1 MRGVRRLRQS
11 VGLAGMGGPTASEEA
26 ARFPGLKGETWGTQV
41 EGRVRPNNGVVD
53 WRFGRIFRPALFL
66 VLAGEIARMRIVFAA
81 SECVP
86 FAKTGG
92 LADVVGA
99 LPPELVKLGHEVTV
113 YLPLYAGVK
122 AHLPGEWKYAVRS
135 ITIPF
140 EHYNRFVGIVDGGK
154 REGVQYYFVDCPDLF
169 DRPGLYGTKAG
180 DFPNNWERFGLFCR
194 TVLEAAKLL
203 GVPEVFH
210 VHDWQAAL
218 IPVYLRTVYSLDPM
232 LQGAAVVLTIHNAGY
247 QGWFPADTTERL
259 LFPWEIF
266 TMDKVEQFDNFN
278 FLKGG
283 VVYADMLTTV
293 SRKYAEE
300 IQTPEFGEK
309 LEDVLRGRAA
319 DLRGILNGV
328 DYTQWDPA
336 TDGGLAAH
344 FSAGDLAGKREC
356 RADLL
361 HAFGL
366 ENVADKTAVIGIV
379 SRFARQKGFD
389 IVAEIAEK
397 LTERDVVAVAL
408 GTGEPVYER
417 FFREWAFWHPG
428 QVSVQIRY
436 DDALAH
442 KIEAGSDIFLMPSR
456 YEPCGLNQIY
466 SLKYGTVPVVRA
478 TGGLDDT
485 IEEWNPELGTGTGFK
500 FEGLEAVGLLEE
512 IDRALAA
519 FNDKEGWKKL
529 MRNGMARDYGW
540 SGPAREYAEVYEE
553 TVRRRT

>member
-1 MRGVRRLRQS
+1 MH
-11 VGLAGMGGPTASEEA
+11 
-26 ARFPGLKGETWGTQV
+26 
-41 EGRVRPNNGVVD
+41 
-53 WRFGRIFRPALFL
+53 
-66 VLAGEIARMRIVFAA
+66 IVFAA

-99 LPPELVKLGHEVTV
+99 LPPELVKLGHQVTV

-122 AHLPGEWKYAVRS
+122 KHIEGEWKYAVRS

-140 EHYNRFVGIVDGGK
+140 EHYNRFAGIVDGGK
-154 REGVQYYFVDCPDLF
+154 RGGVQYYFVDCPELF

-180 DFPNNWERFGLFCR
+180 DYPNNWERFGLFCR
-194 TVLEAAKLL
+194 AVLEAAKLL
-203 GVPEVFH
+203 GVPELFH

-218 IPVYLRTVYSLDPM
+218 IPVYLRTVYLPDPV
-232 LQGAAVVLTIHNAGY
+232 LNGAGVVLTIHNAGY
-247 QGWFPADTTERL
+247 QGWFPPTTTERL

-266 TMDKVEQFDNFN
+266 TMDKVEQFDTFN

-283 VVYADMLTTV
+283 VVYSDKLTTV

-300 IQTPEFGEK
+300 IQTAEFGEK
-309 LEDVLRGRAA
+309 LESVLRGRAA

-328 DYTQWDPA
+328 DYAQWDPA
-336 TDGGLAAH
+336 TDGNLAAH
-344 FSAGDLAGKREC
+344 FTPEDLSGKLEC

-366 ENVADKTAVIGIV
+366 EKIPASTPVIGIV
-379 SRFARQKGFD
+379 SRFAVQKGFD
-389 IVAEIAEK
+389 FLVEIADR
-397 LTERDVVAVAL
+397 LAERSVVVVAL
-408 GTGEPVYER
+408 GTGEPAYER
-417 FFREWAFWHPG
+417 FFRDWAFRN
-428 QVSVQIRY
+428 QANVAVQIRY

-442 KIEAGSDIFLMPSR
+442 KVEAGSDLFLMPSL

-485 IEEWNPELGTGTGFK
+485 IEEWDPEKGTGTGFK
-500 FEGLEAVGLLEE
+500 FEGLRGAGLLEA
-512 IDRALAA
+512 IDRGLAA
-519 FNDKEGWKKL
+519 FQDKEGWKRL
-529 MRNGMARDYGW
+529 MRNGMARNYSW
-540 SGPAREYAEVYEE
+540 EGPAKEYAEVYEE
-553 TVRRRT
+553 VASRRARDAFA

>member
-1 MRGVRRLRQS
+1 MH
-11 VGLAGMGGPTASEEA
+11 
-26 ARFPGLKGETWGTQV
+26 
-41 EGRVRPNNGVVD
+41 
-53 WRFGRIFRPALFL
+53 
-66 VLAGEIARMRIVFAA
+66 IVFAA

-99 LPPELVKLGHEVTV
+99 LPPELKKLGHEVTV
-113 YLPLYAGVK
+113 YLPLYAGVRS
-122 AHLPGEWKYAVRS
+122 HIEGEWKYAARS

-140 EHYNRFVGIVDGGK
+140 EYYNRFVGIVDGGK
-154 REGVQYYFVDCPDLF
+154 REGVQIYFVDCPDLY
-169 DRPGLYGTKAG
+169 DRQGLYGTREG
-180 DFPNNWERFGLFCR
+180 DYPNNWERFGLYCR
-194 TVLEAAKLL
+194 AVLEAAKLL
-203 GVPEVFH
+203 GVPDVFH

-218 IPVYLRTVYSLDPM
+218 IPVYLRTTYAFDPM
-232 LQGAAVVLTIHNAGY
+232 LSRAGVVLTIHNAGY
-247 QGWFPADTTERL
+247 QGWFPPATTERL

-266 TMDKVEQFDNFN
+266 TMDKLEQFDMFN

-283 VVYADMLTTV
+283 LVYSDMLTTV

-309 LEDVLRGRAA
+309 LDGLLHQRAA

-336 TDGGLAAH
+336 TDGNLAAH
-344 FSAGDLAGKREC
+344 YTPEDFQGKREC

-366 ENVADKTAVIGIV
+366 EKVADSTAVIGIV
-379 SRFARQKGFD
+379 SRFATQKGFD
-389 IVAEIAEK
+389 LVAAAGDR
-397 LTERDVVAVAL
+397 LTERDAVVVAL

-417 FFREWAFWHPG
+417 FFRDWAFRNPG
-428 QVSVQIRY
+428 QVAVQIRY

-442 KIEAGSDIFLMPSR
+442 KVEAGSDIFLMPSR

-485 IEEWNPELGTGTGFK
+485 IENWDPMMGTGTGFK
-500 FEGLEAVGLLEE
+500 FAGLSPDELLAA
-512 IDRALAA
+512 IDRALKA
-519 FNDKEGWKKL
+519 FPDKNGWRRL
-529 MRNGMARDYGW
+529 MRNGMEQNYGW
-540 SGPAREYAEVYEE
+540 ERPAREYAAVYEE
-553 TVRRRT
+553 VARRRS